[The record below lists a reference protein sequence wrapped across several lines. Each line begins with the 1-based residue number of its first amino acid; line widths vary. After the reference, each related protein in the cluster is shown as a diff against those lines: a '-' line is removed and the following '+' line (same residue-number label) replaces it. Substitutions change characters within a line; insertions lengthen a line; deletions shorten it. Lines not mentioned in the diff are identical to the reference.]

1 MSLGDLSLMSFT
13 NTFESEPTTPAAGL
27 PLPRE
32 PLGPHQ
38 HGQLQSQE
46 KQPPPQQQQQE
57 EEGYSCAGYTT
68 LESFSVSG
76 RTWSGGEGGGEG
88 GGKMEQEEG
97 TEGEATDRK
106 VQESCQWTSH
116 LGI

>member
-32 PLGPHQ
+32 PLGPHL

-46 KQPPPQQQQQE
+46 KQPPPQQQEEEE

-68 LESFSVSG
+68 LESPSVSG
-76 RTWSGGEGGGEG
+76 RTWSGGEGGGG
-88 GGKMEQEEG
+88 SKMEQEEG
-97 TEGEATDRK
+97 TKGEETDRK